1 MTTDAAGGVADAS
14 LAELAEL
21 LLRKD
26 RDVHARAVAELAD
39 RGDERVIPHLIELVV
54 IDSIAND
61 WGRFGFPEV
70 MREHAPPRYLELPEV
85 AWPGVND
92 ALRAIAEPDFDS
104 EYAWVEWESWYSQ
117 QAIEP
122 LDGFDGWKL
131 RLYRSYL
138 PPVGGLLDT
147 EPRDFDLQ
155 AIRWGNCD
163 RSFLAALNGPDF
175 VPGEAVE
182 TVDAD
187 GAGSGGSGE
196 AADEPERYLGDDDV
210 VFGFEVAGQAYAVPR
225 WVLFPHELMNAELG
239 GVPVSLTYCTLCNA
253 PILYDGRVDGGA
265 EAADGGDTDGE
276 ETLTFGSTGM
286 LLSGNKV
293 MYDEETESLWSQHR
307 GVPLAGEHLERG
319 TVLDHLPVTQTDWA
333 DWKAANPETLALDLD
348 TGYDW
353 DYRHYDGDLG
363 IFRHYW
369 ENEDVV
375 QPGVTRAGD
384 RLPEKA
390 EVYGVMGED
399 PDEVWVFPVEAV
411 RERGAVAG
419 EVDGRGVVA
428 LRDRTGDVAVYEA
441 PPLPVE
447 FEDDGGEA
455 GALVDAD
462 GARWEVT
469 RDALVAEEE
478 NGGSGG
484 DRLQRIAGRHGL
496 WFAFRSQYDAAT
508 VVEG

>member
-1 MTTDAAGGVADAS
+1 MATDTVEGLRDAS
-14 LAELAEL
+14 LGELTEL

-26 RDVHARAVAELAD
+26 RDVHAEAMAELAE
-39 RGDERVIPHLIELVV
+39 RGDERVIPHLVELVV

-117 QAIEP
+117 QEIEP
-122 LDGFDGWKL
+122 LEGYDEWKL

-138 PPVGGLLDT
+138 PPVGGLLDR
-147 EPRDFDLQ
+147 EPREFDLQ
-155 AIRWGNCD
+155 DVRWGNCD

-175 VPGEAVE
+175 VPGEAVDAGAGNE
-182 TVDAD
+182 GAVGEEAGDGSAD
-187 GAGSGGSGE
+187 GE
-196 AADEPERYLGDDDV
+196 YERYLKDDDL
-210 VFGFEVAGQAYAVPR
+210 VFGFEVSGQAYAVPR
-225 WVLFPHELMNAELG
+225 WVLFPHELLNAVLD

-253 PILYDGRVDGGA
+253 PILYDGRVS
-265 EAADGGDTDGE
+265 ES

-307 GVPLAGEHLERG
+307 GVPIAGEHVERG
-319 TVLDHLPVTQTDWA
+319 TVLDHLAVTQTDWA
-333 DWKAANPETLALDLD
+333 DWKAAHPDTLALDLD

-353 DYRHYDGDLG
+353 DYRHYDGELG

-369 ENEDVV
+369 ENEDVI
-375 QPGVTRAGD
+375 QPGVERADD

-390 EVYGVMGED
+390 EVYGVTGED
-399 PDEVWVFPVEAV
+399 PDRVWAFPVESV
-411 RERGAVAG
+411 RERGVLAG
-419 EVDGRGVVA
+419 DVDGRDVVA
-428 LRDRTGDVAVYEA
+428 VLDGTGDVAVYEA
-441 PPLPVE
+441 PALPVE
-447 FEDDGGEA
+447 RDD
-455 GALVDAD
+455 GALVDDD
-462 GARWEVT
+462 GVRWELT
-469 RDALVAEEE
+469 HDALVAGEGRRE
-478 NGGSGG
+478 
-484 DRLQRIAGRHGL
+484 RVVGRHGL
-496 WFAFRSQYDAAT
+496 WFAFRSQYDEAT